1 MTEAPEAESFNSR
14 IIREFRAND
23 GEVGGP
29 FAGAPVLLLIST
41 GAKTGAQRTTP
52 VMYLADGSRLIVF
65 ASKGGAPTHPH
76 WYHNLVA
83 HPAATV
89 EVGTGRFAVTA
100 KVVSGA
106 ERDELYERQS
116 ALYPGFAEYQAKTSR
131 TIPVI
136 ALERTA

>member
-1 MTEAPEAESFNSR
+1 MTEAPEPESFNSR

-23 GEVGGP
+23 GEVGAP
-29 FAGAPVLLLIST
+29 FAGAPLLLLIST
-41 GAKTGAQRTTP
+41 GAKTGAQRTNP

-65 ASKGGAPTHPH
+65 ASKGGAPTNPD

-83 HPAATV
+83 HPAALV
-89 EVGTGRFAVTA
+89 EVGTDRFAVTA
-100 KVVSGA
+100 RVLSGA

>member
-1 MTEAPEAESFNSR
+1 MTEAPEAESFNDGV
-14 IIREFRAND
+14 IREFRANG

-29 FAGAPVLLLIST
+29 FAGAPLLLLTST
-41 GAKTGAQRTTP
+41 GAKTGVQRTTP

-83 HPAATV
+83 NPAALV
-89 EVGTGRFAVTA
+89 EVGTDRFAVTA
-100 KVVSGA
+100 RVLSGA

-131 TIPVI
+131 SIPVI